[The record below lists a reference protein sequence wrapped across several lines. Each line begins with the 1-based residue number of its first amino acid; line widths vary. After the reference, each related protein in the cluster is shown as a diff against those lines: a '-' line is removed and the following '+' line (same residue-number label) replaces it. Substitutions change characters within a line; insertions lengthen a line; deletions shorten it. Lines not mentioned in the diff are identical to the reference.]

1 MIRQVSVGE
10 FYVAGIAVRTS
21 NTREMSSDGV
31 IGKHWERFFS
41 EHILGK
47 IPNRTDSRIYAV
59 YTDYEGDQ
67 NGEYTLLL
75 GARLGGRLPLPP
87 GMVAKTIPAGKYA
100 VVTSEPGPVVD
111 SVVGAWQK
119 IWSTPAAELGGERAY
134 GADFELYD
142 ERANDPKHSVVDV
155 YVGLK

>member
-1 MIRQVSVGE
+1 MIRQAQVGE

-21 NTREMSSDGV
+21 NARELSGDPI

-75 GARLGGRLPLPP
+75 GAKLGGRIPLPP
-87 GMVAKTIPAGKYA
+87 GMVATAIPAGKYA
-100 VVTSEPGPVVD
+100 VVTSDPGPVVEA
-111 SVVGAWQK
+111 VVGAWK
-119 IWSTPAAELGGERAY
+119 RIWSLRPEELGGERAY
-134 GADFELYD
+134 KADFELYD
-142 ERANDPKHSVVDV
+142 ERATDPRNSVVDV
-155 YVGLK
+155 YLGLK